1 MARAEKWRKRAST
14 LYGILLI
21 GVSSCFPAIPAHAA
35 GDETWASL
43 GLADLSKVEVESA
56 SRKKQAISD
65 TAAAVFVIAADD
77 IKRSGALSLPEALRL
92 APGVEAARLSN
103 NKWAV
108 TIRGFN
114 GRMANKLL
122 VLIDGRTIY
131 SSLYGGVL
139 WENED
144 IPMEEIER
152 IEVIR
157 GSAGLAWGSN
167 AVNGVIN
174 VITKRTQDTNGWLVD
189 THAGTSTGRAG
200 GVLRYGAKM
209 EDGSA
214 FNVTINDQVRDGGK
228 QLNGNYAQD
237 QWNDSSFSFRY
248 DRPDGASRRWFAS
261 GRIYDSESGDP
272 WLIPTFNRALS
283 YDPSHYGNTQLVP
296 FISTNDG
303 VNLLGRLEQITDGGG
318 EVRVQAYV
326 DQYKGVVTGVSDE
339 RTTMDVDGQHHF
351 ALNAS
356 HDIVWGGN
364 YRYNRH
370 TETVNPQVGFLT
382 VQQPNIEVSLSSIFA
397 QDEWTI
403 VPRKL
408 NIQAG
413 MRVEHQT
420 YGGTSPQPSVKAM
433 WALDSQSSL
442 WAGWSKT
449 VRSPSVVEEMF
460 GANPQ
465 AYLAGDMLPN
475 GTPARLP
482 TLVHAYPAA
491 QSGFGNE
498 KTRTVEL
505 GYRNQW
511 TPALFSDLT
520 AYMSNY
526 DGIFSYFGQTMT
538 ANPAGT
544 GATGGGVP
552 TDPACT
558 AALTNYGL
566 PGGPGL
572 CANVNRGNVLS
583 VRTRGI
589 ELATE
594 WRPLRYWRLQLNASR
609 MWLDGGSVQNYPIIY
624 GTSPNY
630 QGSLRSSFDVSSSQR
645 FDLWLRRIG
654 GLAGSGNAAWPV
666 AAVPIA
672 ARTEL
677 DLRYAVQV
685 SRPFEVS
692 LTAQNLLAKQ
702 QLQFYPDYIPSLPV
716 IPQRTVYLRAV
727 WHDR

>member
-1 MARAEKWRKRAST
+1 M
-14 LYGILLI
+14 I
-21 GVSSCFPAIPAHAA
+21 GFWSCFSSTHLHAA

-56 SRKKQAISD
+56 SRKKQALSD
-65 TAAAVFVIAADD
+65 IAAAVFVITADD
-77 IKRSGALSLPEALRL
+77 IKRSGALTLPEALRL

-122 VLIDGRTIY
+122 VLMDGRTLY

-214 FNVTINDQVRDGGK
+214 FNVTVNDQVRDGGK
-228 QLNGNYAQD
+228 ELNGNDAQD
-237 QWNDSSFSFRY
+237 QWNDTSLSFRY
-248 DRPDGASRRWFAS
+248 DRPEGASRRWFAS

-272 WLIPTFNRALS
+272 WLIPTFNPALK
-283 YDPSHYGNTQLVP
+283 YDPALYGNSQLVP
-296 FISTNDG
+296 FTSTNDG
-303 VNLLGRLEQITDGGG
+303 INLLGRLEQVTDGGG
-318 EVRVQAYV
+318 EVRIQAYV
-326 DQYKGVVTGVSDE
+326 DQFKGVVAGVTDE
-339 RTTMDVDGQHHF
+339 RSTIDLDGQHHF
-351 ALNAS
+351 ALNTR

-364 YRYNRH
+364 YRQNRH
-370 TETVNPQVGFLT
+370 TETVNPQVGFLS
-382 VQQPNIEVSLSSIFA
+382 VPQPNVEVNLSSIFA

-403 VPRKL
+403 IPAKF

-433 WALDSQSSL
+433 WTLDPQSSL

-449 VRSPSVVEEMF
+449 VRAPSVVEEMF

-465 AYLAGDMLPN
+465 AITTGPLPV
-475 GTPARLP
+475 
-482 TLVHAYPAA
+482 LVHAYPAS

-498 KTRTVEL
+498 KARTLEL
-505 GYRNQW
+505 GYRSQW
-511 TPALFSDLT
+511 TPTLSADMT

-526 DGIFSYFGQTMT
+526 DGIFSNFSGQTMT

-544 GATGGGVP
+544 AATGGAIP
-552 TDPACT
+552 TDPACA
-558 AALTNYGL
+558 AALTQYGL

-572 CANVNRGNVLS
+572 CANINRGNALS

-594 WRPLRYWRLQLNASR
+594 WRPLSVWRLQLNASR
-609 MWLDGGSVQNYPIIY
+609 LWLDGGSVQNYPIIY
-624 GTSPNY
+624 GTSPHY
-630 QGSLRSSFDVSSSQR
+630 QGSLRSSLDVSSSQR
-645 FDLWLRRIG
+645 FDFWLRRIG
-654 GLAGSGNAAWPV
+654 GLSGYGNSVYPV
-666 AAVPIA
+666 AAAPIA

-685 SRPFEVS
+685 SKPLEIS

-727 WHDR
+727 WRNR